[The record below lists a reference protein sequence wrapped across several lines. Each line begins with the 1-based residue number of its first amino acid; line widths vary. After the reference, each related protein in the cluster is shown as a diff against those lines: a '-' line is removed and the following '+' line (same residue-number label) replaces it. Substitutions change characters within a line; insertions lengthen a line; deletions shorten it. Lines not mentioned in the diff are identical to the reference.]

1 MRRILTGFLAAVL
14 TLGLLA
20 AGQAEAKVYK
30 MKPEERAAALKEKKA
45 RKARRKAGKDNAAA
59 PGGWVEVKPGT
70 KPERKARKS
79 ATVDED
85 ARVGQKGKKARK
97 NLEADA
103 RPEKKSEKKSGKTSK
118 KAETAAE
125 RKTGKLERKQAA
137 ARGDRTVGK
146 SYAGANKVPGTGI
159 EVRRTGGKARRKGS
173 AASHTEA
180 SATSAAS
187 SAAPAGD
194 DLSSYSVLRPGQE
207 KQAAPAAPAATPSV
221 APEVRQQVQPGP
233 ADSAKPVGTG
243 QKAGEGRF

>member
-45 RKARRKAGKDNAAA
+45 RKARKKAGKDNAAA

-85 ARVGQKGKKARK
+85 VRVGQKGKKGRK
-97 NLEADA
+97 NLEADT
-103 RPEKKSEKKSGKTSK
+103 RPEKQSEKKSGKTSR

-125 RKTGKLERKQAA
+125 KKADKLERKQ
-137 ARGDRTVGK
+137 
-146 SYAGANKVPGTGI
+146 
-159 EVRRTGGKARRKGS
+159 
-173 AASHTEA
+173 
-180 SATSAAS
+180 
-187 SAAPAGD
+187 
-194 DLSSYSVLRPGQE
+194 VLRGRGQGARHRHRGAPRRRQGAPQGFRQPLGSPVRSCGPG
-207 KQAAPAAPAATPSV
+207 
-221 APEVRQQVQPGP
+221 R
-233 ADSAKPVGTG
+233 
-243 QKAGEGRF
+243 